1 MPEESQLQL
10 VLSLNVG
17 KSKTKTASQK
27 TPKSRS
33 AAVGVVLHIHR
44 VVHGGCG
51 RMSFFVGSD
60 VGVVLHCRA
69 DVVESLQLNFLA
81 RGGNFKFKHQ
91 AVPVADGLVRQIH
104 GQRIAFF
111 LVGTLEKFVYFRF
124 AERGGQDAVLETIVV
139 KNVRVTWRDDHAEAV
154 ILPSPRSMLAAG
166 AAAEVGARQQNR
178 RAFVARKI

>member
-27 TPKSRS
+27 NPKSRS
-33 AAVGVVLHIHR
+33 AAVGVVLHVNR
-44 VVHGGCG
+44 VVHGGG
-51 RMSFFVGSD
+51 GGVSFFVGGN
-60 VGVVLHCRA
+60 VRLVLQGRA
-69 DVVESLQLNFLA
+69 DVVEALQQNFLA

-91 AVPVADGLVRQIH
+91 AVLVGDGLVRQIH

-124 AERGGQDAVLETIVV
+124 AERGGQDAVLET
-139 KNVRVTWRDDHAEAV
+139 
-154 ILPSPRSMLAAG
+154 
-166 AAAEVGARQQNR
+166 
-178 RAFVARKI
+178 